1 MAQQA
6 GPRSVDAPPCVQ
18 GTFCY
23 QACGA
28 GPPRGRAPW
37 QVGTGG
43 GDAHVA
49 AGSPPLGCCAR
60 GSDAPDGPPPHAP
73 GPRGSGARVGAQ
85 GPGTPLRGRRALP
98 GPCRCERLP
107 RLHSSGLSLKTSFIF
122 RTVLECW
129 KGRDAG
135 AGVPAPPRLPRC
147 SSLLRLA
154 SPCPSERGRRAVPQ
168 LCLVQDPLV
177 FT

>member
-1 MAQQA
+1 MHRRVCRGRSATRRA
-6 GPRSVDAPPCVQ
+6 GRGRRGDAPP
-18 GTFCY
+18 
-23 QACGA
+23 
-28 GPPRGRAPW
+28 GRW
-37 QVGTGG
+37 EQVGVTRTWQPGPRPW
-43 GDAHVA
+43 A
-49 AGSPPLGCCAR
+49 A
-60 GSDAPDGPPPHAP
+60 APAEAMLPMAPRLAP

-85 GPGTPLRGRRALP
+85 GPGTPLCGRRALP

-168 LCLVQDPLV
+168 LCLVQGPLV